1 MDKLAWQAP
10 VPGVAE
16 LDTTEAT
23 QHHARL
29 HGRLFSNLRLFS
41 RLLKV
46 SMNLY
51 LEG

>member
-1 MDKLAWQAP
+1 MDKLAWQATIH
-10 VPGVAE
+10 GVAE

-29 HGRLFSNLRLFS
+29 HGRLFSNLRL
-41 RLLKV
+41 LKV

-51 LEG
+51 SEG